1 MQKSFLFLFFLLY
14 TNGICAQYNLTAVDI
29 LPVSSDTISYYSIER
44 LINYGGSGKD
54 VIWDFSYFT
63 GDTLYD
69 KSIFLNNSLNQFYK
83 IENRELK
90 SYVLADEILGQN
102 MYQDRLTKITYSKRK
117 MVMKFP
123 FEYGDSITSSF
134 EGNGTYCGDH
144 LIKVIGNVYIHADGF
159 GKIILSDK
167 DTIDNVLRVYTLTTT
182 AIALGKDTA
191 EIDSTNL
198 KQEIEE
204 KYEWYIKDR
213 RYPIYTT
220 VSKTSF
226 SNLEAVAKSS
236 FTYVSL
242 PKKYLDVVERNSN
255 EETKKEDDNRQRNE
269 IKFDYVVECENEQVK
284 ISYTS
289 NKDVNIIALISNAQ
303 GMLFKKERH
312 TAKENENGNIII
324 NTNGLRRGIYILY
337 INVEGKVYSNTI
349 KIK

>member
-1 MQKSFLFLFFLLY
+1 MLY

-63 GDTLYD
+63 GDTLHD

-159 GKIILSDK
+159 GKIILTDK

-182 AIALGKDTA
+182 AMALGKNTA

-303 GMLFKKERH
+303 GMLFKKVRH
-312 TAKENENGNIII
+312 NAKKNENGNIII

>member
-1 MQKSFLFLFFLLY
+1 
-14 TNGICAQYNLTAVDI
+14 
-29 LPVSSDTISYYSIER
+29 
-44 LINYGGSGKD
+44 
-54 VIWDFSYFT
+54 
-63 GDTLYD
+63 
-69 KSIFLNNSLNQFYK
+69 
-83 IENRELK
+83 
-90 SYVLADEILGQN
+90 
-102 MYQDRLTKITYSKRK
+102 
-117 MVMKFP
+117 MKFP

-312 TAKENENGNIII
+312 TAKKNENGNIII